1 MAPIIS
7 AQGLSKR
14 YSVAPLFQNISFT
27 VSEGDRIGLIGPN
40 GSGKSTLL
48 AILDGRVKPDSGE
61 VAVRKGT
68 RLSCVAQVSEFA
80 PGATVRS
87 VIDAALDRIGV
98 HHDDHAAIVAETLG
112 RAGLNDFGM
121 RTDELSGGWRK
132 RLAIAE
138 ALVQHPD
145 ILLLDE
151 PTNHLD
157 LAGIKWVEGL
167 LRNAPFA
174 CVIVSHDRYFLENV
188 ANETVEL
195 SRAYADGYL
204 RVSGNYSAFLEA
216 KEQYLHAQQKHQD
229 ALENRVRTEIEWL
242 RRGPKAR
249 TTKSKARIDTAN
261 EMIGELADMNARTRT
276 ASAAID
282 FSASGRQTKQ
292 LVQLEG
298 VSYSIMAPA
307 IGKRTLFADLN
318 FTLTAGMRVGLVG
331 PNGSGKTTLLRLLR
345 GDLELGAG
353 EIRKADGLRIV
364 YFDQNRVLDPSLTL
378 RRSLAPDSDSVIYQ
392 DRVIHVG
399 GWAARF
405 LFTAEDLNRPV
416 SRLSGG
422 ERARVLIAQLM
433 LQPADLLLLDEP
445 TNDLDIPTLEILEES
460 LLEFRGALVLV
471 THDRYMLDRV
481 SSVVLGL
488 DGYGGAGRF
497 ASYSQWDAWQSQQ
510 QKARNAAAKAEAAR
524 EQGSSAAASSA
535 QAEAGSTA
543 TATGKN
549 PVKSSGKS
557 AGESAGKSSNGDSAG
572 TPNAGSKGSTP
583 NSGAARSATPAKPAA
598 AKKRLSFSEVREF
611 ETIQQ
616 RIADAEKEL
625 ESQAASLSD
634 ATIASDAALLR
645 GATLRI
651 DELHRTVEA
660 LYARW
665 AELEQKQN
673 F

>member
-14 YSVAPLFQNISFT
+14 YSIAPLFQNISFT
-27 VSEGDRIGLIGPN
+27 VSDGDRIGLIGPN

-48 AILDGRVKPDSGE
+48 AILDGRVKPDTGE

-87 VIDAALDRIGV
+87 VIDAALDRIGAP
-98 HHDDHAAIVAETLG
+98 HEDRAARVAETLG
-112 RAGLNDFGM
+112 RAGFDDFDV
-121 RTDELSGGWRK
+121 RTDTLSGGWKK

-138 ALVQHPD
+138 SLVQHPD

-157 LAGIKWVEGL
+157 LAGIKWVEAL
-167 LRNAPFA
+167 LRNASFA

-195 SRAYADGYL
+195 SRAYSDGFL

-216 KEQYLHAQQKHQD
+216 KEQYLHAQQKHQE

-249 TTKSKARIDTAN
+249 TTKSKSRIDTAH
-261 EMIGELADMNARTRT
+261 EMIGELADLNSRTRVT
-276 ASAAID
+276 SAAID

-292 LVQLEG
+292 LVQMEG
-298 VSYSIMAPA
+298 VSYSIPDL
-307 IGKRTLFADLN
+307 GVSSGSRPLFSDLN

-331 PNGSGKTTLLRLLR
+331 PNGSGKTTLLKLLR
-345 GDLELGAG
+345 GEIEPSSG

-364 YFDQNRVLDPSLTL
+364 YFDQNRVLDPDLTL
-378 RRSLAPDSDSVIYQ
+378 RRALAPDSDSVIYQ

-399 GWAARF
+399 GWATRF
-405 LFTAEDLNRPV
+405 LFTSEDLNRPV

-460 LLEFRGALVLV
+460 LLEFRGALALV

-481 SSVVLGL
+481 STVVLGL
-488 DGYGGAGRF
+488 DGFGGFGRF
-497 ASYSQWDAWQSQQ
+497 ASYSQWDSWQGQQ
-510 QKARNAAAKAEAAR
+510 QKARNAAAKSEAAR
-524 EQGSSAAASSA
+524 EKG
-535 QAEAGSTA
+535 
-543 TATGKN
+543 
-549 PVKSSGKS
+549 S
-557 AGESAGKSSNGDSAG
+557 AGANGSAKKVES
-572 TPNAGSKGSTP
+572 NAG
-583 NSGAARSATPAKPAA
+583 GASPAAKAAKQAKPVAPVTVSLS
-598 AKKRLSFSEVREF
+598 KKKLSFTEVREF
-611 ETIQQ
+611 ETIEH
-616 RIADAEKEL
+616 RIAETEQEL
-625 ESQAASLSD
+625 EAQVASLSD
-634 ATIASDAALLR
+634 PAVTSDAALLR
-645 GATLRI
+645 ATTLRI
-651 DELHRTVEA
+651 DELHKTIES
-660 LYARW
+660 LYTRW
-665 AELEQKQN
+665 AELEQKKA
-673 F
+673 